1 MGARYTGRM
10 SETLTPQ
17 TVLEFQHECA
27 TRLSAETGVPV
38 AAKPKWEV
46 YGRCKYAGRLAV
58 DTEAITDFMT
68 EQGADPAMLQ
78 SMYIRFHA
86 GPFAFVNEGGLAR
99 EPVQIGDELRYP
111 AIAIG
116 LYRPLASPNSTLRH
130 ELRHTLQ
137 PLEQRSLYQH
147 PRAGLCMRLGAG
159 AVAAGA
165 IAAAYTGALES
176 RAACTIA
183 GVSSAMMVMPTVQVL
198 LWPFSKAEFTAN
210 RFAWQHRNFR
220 PITLRG

>member
-99 EPVQIGDELRYP
+99 EPVQIGDELR
-111 AIAIG
+111 
-116 LYRPLASPNSTLRH
+116 
-130 ELRHTLQ
+130 HTLQ